1 MLLLLLLLLLLLPPR
16 PCCCILVWKLKGKE
30 RKGIIF
36 PVAIGQREVCMRQC
50 HNANT
55 DMMRLH
61 GGGSACSFLVV
72 TEDTFAE
79 V

>member
-1 MLLLLLLLLLLLPPR
+1 MLLLLLLLLPPR
-16 PCCCILVWKLKGKE
+16 PCSKLEGKE